1 MMQDS
6 LSTREMWQKD
16 ISAGITVGVV
26 AIPLAMAFAIASGV
40 PPVYGLYTSIFA
52 GILVSLFG
60 GSTFQIAGP
69 TGAFI
74 PIVSGVV
81 LAYGYEGLLV
91 TTVLA
96 GILLLLMS
104 VLRVG
109 RLIRFM
115 PRAVTIGFT
124 AGIAVVIF
132 VDQLD
137 ELFGVT
143 FEKAP
148 HFHENLLRLGQALP
162 EASMWPIVIA
172 GIGFLTLW
180 LIPKLPF
187 RLPLLLMAML
197 VPTFVSL
204 LIPGEVATIGSAY
217 GGIPSGLPEFNWLA
231 IDINLITTL
240 LPSAFAIAFLGALES
255 LLSGTVADGMAGTKM
270 KPDKELFGQG
280 LANVITPF
288 FGGIPSTGAIAR
300 TATNIQAGA
309 VSRRAGVIHG
319 ITVLVAVLVL
329 APFASYVPLAALAPI
344 LMRVAWNMS
353 ERHHVMAMLRHRSS
367 ESLVLL
373 VTLLLTVFV
382 DLVVA
387 VEVGVI
393 CALALFAKRMA
404 DTIDVRERTERYV
417 TRDGQ
422 IVFSV
427 EGPLFFGAVE
437 LFEHVLHHIHRAP
450 NVFIFNFHRCP
461 VIDVTAVEELRRVVT
476 ELKVAGRHVI
486 FAHLSPSVRA
496 TLAHY
501 GLLDGIETFETTQE
515 AIEAS

>member
-1 MMQDS
+1 MDNFMTSRQG
-6 LSTREMWQKD
+6 WQKD

-26 AIPLAMAFAIASGV
+26 AVPLAMAFAIASGV
-40 PPVYGLYTSIFA
+40 GPVYGLYTAIIA

-74 PIVSGVV
+74 PIVSGVM
-81 LAYGYEGLLV
+81 LAHGYEGLLV
-91 TTVLA
+91 TTFLA
-96 GILLLLMS
+96 GILLFLMS

-137 ELFGVT
+137 ELFGIT

-148 HFHENLLRLGQALP
+148 HFHENLLKLVTSLH
-162 EASMWPIVIA
+162 EASLWPIFIA
-172 GIGFLTLW
+172 AIGFLTLW
-180 LIPKLPF
+180 LVPKLPVK
-187 RLPLLLMAML
+187 LPLLLMAML

-204 LIPGEVATIGSAY
+204 VIPGEVATIGSAY

-231 IDINLITTL
+231 IDLDLIATL

-255 LLSGTVADGMAGTKM
+255 LLSGAVADGMAGTKM
-270 KPDKELFGQG
+270 NPDKELFGQG
-280 LANVITPF
+280 LANVVVPF
-288 FGGIPSTGAIAR
+288 FGGIPATGAIAR

-309 VSRRAGVIHG
+309 VSRRSGVIHG
-319 ITVLVAVLVL
+319 LTVLLAVLVL
-329 APFASYVPLAALAPI
+329 APLASYVPLAALAPI

-353 ERHHVMAMLRHRSS
+353 ERHHVFEMLRHRSA

-373 VTLLLTVFV
+373 ITLGLTVFV

-404 DTIDVRERTERYV
+404 DTIDVREQTERYV

-422 IVFSV
+422 VVFSV
-427 EGPLFFGAVE
+427 EGPLFFGAIE
-437 LFEHVLHHIHRAP
+437 MFEHVLHHIHDEP
-450 NVFIFNFHRCP
+450 DVFIFNFHRCP
-461 VIDVTAVEELRRVVT
+461 VIDVTAVEEIRRVVR
-476 ELKVAGRHVI
+476 ELKAADRRVV
-486 FAHLSPSVRA
+486 FAHLSAPVRQ

-501 GLLDGIETFETTQE
+501 GVLDDVDTFDTTQE
-515 AIEAS
+515 AIDAS